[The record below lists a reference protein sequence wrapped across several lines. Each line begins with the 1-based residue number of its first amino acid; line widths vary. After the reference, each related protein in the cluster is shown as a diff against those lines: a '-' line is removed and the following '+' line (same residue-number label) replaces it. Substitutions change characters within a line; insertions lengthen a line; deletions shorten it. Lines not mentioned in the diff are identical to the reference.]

1 MNFIVSLFNQ
11 PAIIAGLMALIGLIA
26 LKKPISKIVVG
37 TLKTIIGFIILQ
49 VGANAISDSL
59 GVLGPIFQDA
69 FHMQGVIPT
78 NEAVIGLAQKMF
90 GTEMALMMAFG
101 FLINIII
108 ARLTRLKYVFLTGH
122 HILFMAGLLAAVLS
136 TAGFRGV
143 ELVAVGSFIL
153 GVTMVLT
160 PALVQPYYRQ
170 VTGNDSVAMGHYNAL
185 TYVLSAYIGKLTGDK
200 KKSTEDIK
208 VPKGLSFF
216 RDNTISTAIVM
227 IIIFAVT
234 FMFADAKV
242 VAKASG
248 GENILIFAAMQ
259 ALTFTAGFVIVL
271 QGVRMMLG
279 EIVPAF
285 KGIAQKIVPNAIPA
299 LDVPVIFPFAPNA
312 VIIGF
317 LSSLVGG
324 IIMFLILPATGL
336 AVIIPGLIPL
346 FFVGAGAGVLTN
358 ATGGLRG
365 TIIGGLVNGAV
376 LTLLPA
382 LVLPVMG
389 DLGFAN
395 STFGDADFAF
405 TGIVVGYLSNLFS
418 KTGIYVLVGVLVLML
433 VGFAIPKSQ
442 KHQPPSVPE
451 NPSDKHGKGVA

>member
-1 MNFIVSLFNQ
+1 MDFIVSLFNQ

-26 LKKPISKIVVG
+26 LKKPISKIITG

-49 VGANAISDSL
+49 VGAGAIAGSL

-69 FHMQGVIPT
+69 FNMQGVIPT
-78 NEAVIGLAQKMF
+78 NEAVIGLAQDMF

-101 FLINIII
+101 FLVNLII
-108 ARLTRLKYVFLTGH
+108 ARFTRLKYVFLTGH

-136 TAGFRGV
+136 TAGFDGV

-153 GVTMVLT
+153 GATMVIT
-160 PALVQPYYRQ
+160 PALVQPYYRK
-170 VTGNDSVAMGHYNAL
+170 VTGNDTVAMGHYNAL
-185 TYVLSAYIGKLTGDK
+185 TYVLSAWVGKLTGNK
-200 KKSTEDIK
+200 EKSTEDIK
-208 VPKGLSFF
+208 VPQGLSFF
-216 RDNTISTAIVM
+216 KDNTISTALVM
-227 IIIFAVT
+227 ILIFAVT
-234 FMFADAKV
+234 FMFADKGV
-242 VAKASG
+242 VSEASG
-248 GENILIFAAMQ
+248 GEDLFIFAAMQ
-259 ALTFTAGFVIVL
+259 ALTFTAGFVVVL
-271 QGVRMMLG
+271 QGVRMMLA

-285 KGIAQKIVPNAIPA
+285 KGIAQKIVPDAIPA

-324 IIMFLILPATGL
+324 IIMFLILPYTGL

-365 TIIGGLVNGAV
+365 TIIGGIINGAV

-382 LVLPVMG
+382 LLLPVMG

-395 STFGDADFAF
+395 STFGDADFVF
-405 TGIVVGYLSNLFS
+405 TGIVVGYLADLFTR
-418 KTGIYVLVGVLVLML
+418 TGIYVLVGLLAAL
-433 VGFAIPKSQ
+433 FIGFALPQ
-442 KHQPPSVPE
+442 TRKHEPPSKKE
-451 NPSDKHGKGVA
+451 VA